1 MTQVRRCSRRGYEV
15 CEHSMSKE
23 RAQRRVERETAQ
35 ATAKAR
41 AKQDRSKEKRQAKR
55 RETARNVADSPR
67 RWVDRWRGNS
77 ILARRNRRRLAA
89 AAGVIVAIQ
98 VLLWPFISTWG
109 ARFGV
114 LVGCILIAPVA
125 WVLAFGR
132 V

>member
-1 MTQVRRCSRRGYEV
+1 
-15 CEHSMSKE
+15 MSKE

-35 ATAKAR
+35 ATAKSR
-41 AKQDRSKEKRQAKR
+41 AKQDRAKQLRHAKR

-67 RWVDRWRGNS
+67 RWVDRWKGNS

-89 AAGVIVAIQ
+89 AAGVIVAVQ
-98 VLLWPFISTWG
+98 VLLWPFVSAWG
-109 ARFGV
+109 ARAGV
-114 LVGCILIAPVA
+114 LVGCIVIAPVV